1 MGGIHVRVHINQ
13 LSEGCILSKDV
24 FSMSHKPLMRSQT
37 ILNQDLLQ
45 ILQAFLINEVE
56 VEPYFVNGIAF
67 KPAGVIIDSSA
78 AEKTA
83 NSKQSTHFD
92 ELYKNAVQAFKQLY
106 LDWQSGA
113 LVDISKI
120 RNLLIPVVEQGLKE
134 PDKIFKTYQYTKDD
148 DHLYH
153 HSVSAG
159 LVSAYLGKS
168 MGFSYGDTTQVSITG
183 LLCDCGIT
191 KVEQG
196 FLTKKTALT
205 DKEFKEIKQHPV
217 HSYKMLKNIVSLK
230 EAVKLGVLQH
240 HERLDGSGYP
250 LGAKADQLHPFG
262 KIAAL
267 AHAYQAMV
275 SERPHRS
282 KQSPF
287 KVLEQLMQ
295 DEFGKFDLKALNEL
309 KKGLLKLSSGTTV
322 RLSDGRIAVIVFIED
337 KDPTRPLVKIEG
349 TEEILALKGQSHLF
363 IEEII

>member
-1 MGGIHVRVHINQ
+1 MRVHINQ

-24 FSMSHKPLMRSQT
+24 FSISPKPLMRSQT
-37 ILNQDLLQ
+37 ILDQDLLQ
-45 ILQAFLINEVE
+45 ILRAFLIDEVD
-56 VEPYFVNGIAF
+56 VEPYLENGYVF
-67 KPAGVIIDSSA
+67 KPDGALLESSLS
-78 AEKTA
+78 EKTA
-83 NSKQSTHFD
+83 EIKQSNDF
-92 ELYKNAVQAFKQLY
+92 EGLYIKAVLAFKQLY

-120 RNLLIPVVEQGLKE
+120 RNLLIPAAEQGLKE
-134 PDKIFKTYQYTKDD
+134 PHEIFKTCNYTKHD

-153 HSVSAG
+153 HSVSAA

-168 MGFSYGDTTQVSITG
+168 MGFSYGDTIQVAMAG
-183 LLCDCGIT
+183 LLCDCGMT
-191 KVEQG
+191 KIEQG

-217 HSYKMLKNIVSLK
+217 YSYKMLKNIVSLK
-230 EAVKLGVLQH
+230 EAVRLGVLQH

-250 LGAKADQLHPFG
+250 LGAKADQLHVFG

-287 KVLEQLMQ
+287 KALELLMQ
-295 DEFGKFDLKALNEL
+295 DEFGKFDLTALNEL
-309 KKGLLKLSSGTTV
+309 KKGLLKLSSGTNV
-322 RLSDGRIAVIVFIED
+322 RLSDGRIAEIVFIED
-337 KDPTRPLVKIEG
+337 QYPTRPLVKIEE
-349 TEEILALKGQSHLF
+349 TEEILSLKEQSHLF

>member
-1 MGGIHVRVHINQ
+1 MRVQINQ

-56 VEPYFVNGIAF
+56 VEPYFENGNAF
-67 KPAGVIIDSSA
+67 KPAGEILDSSA
-78 AEKTA
+78 VEKIT
-83 NSKQSTHFD
+83 NSNQSTDF
-92 ELYKNAVQAFKQLY
+92 EGLYKNAVQAFKQLY

-134 PDKIFKTYQYTKDD
+134 PDKILKTYKYTKDE

-168 MGFSYGDTTQVSITG
+168 MGFSYGDTIQVAMTG

-191 KVEQG
+191 KVEQQG

-275 SERPHRS
+275 SERLHRS

-322 RLSDGRIAVIVFIED
+322 RLSDGRIAEIVFIED
-337 KDPTRPLVKIEG
+337 QDPTRPLVKIEE